1 MTHRSTRRKWSP
13 ARKLE
18 LVLESLQSDTQ
29 LAELCRREGLSPNRI
44 YLWRKQL
51 LGSAEAIFGPRPSKN
66 GPDPQA
72 RKLSA
77 ENARMKDV
85 IVEITTENLDLKKTL
100 SD

>member
-1 MTHRSTRRKWSP
+1 M
-13 ARKLE
+13 E

-29 LAELCRREGLSPNRI
+29 LAELCRGEGLSPNRI
-44 YLWRKQL
+44 YQWRKQL
-51 LGSAEAIFGPRPSKN
+51 LGSAEAIFGLRPSKN
-66 GPDPQA
+66 GLDLQA

-85 IVEITTENLDLKKTL
+85 IVETEGDQGGSPKAENLDLKKTL

>member
-1 MTHRSTRRKWSP
+1 MTNRSTRRKWSP

-44 YLWRKQL
+44 YKWRKQL
-51 LGSAEAIFGPRPSKN
+51 LGSAEAIFGPRPPKN

-85 IVEITTENLDLKKTL
+85 IVEITAENLDLKKTL

>member
-1 MTHRSTRRKWSP
+1 MSARGAFPEPDLPVAQARR
-13 ARKLE
+13 
-18 LVLESLQSDTQ
+18 
-29 LAELCRREGLSPNRI
+29 GG
-44 YLWRKQL
+44 

-85 IVEITTENLDLKKTL
+85 IVEITAENLDLKKTL